1 MDRPRGRN
9 GHGVGP
15 GRWGTALEGDQGR
28 SHTANCPVCPD
39 ARAWPQDDLEQPHEG
54 PVKITSCSCHGHRAT
69 MRYGGLP
76 VTLPAMAD
84 DSKGALGGE
93 GWVRTPVAGTEL
105 GLRLIK
111 SVSHLTTL
119 VWGDL

>member
-1 MDRPRGRN
+1 
-9 GHGVGP
+9 
-15 GRWGTALEGDQGR
+15 
-28 SHTANCPVCPD
+28 
-39 ARAWPQDDLEQPHEG
+39 
-54 PVKITSCSCHGHRAT
+54 

-93 GWVRTPVAGTEL
+93 GWVRTPVPATEL
-105 GLRLIK
+105 GRRLIK
-111 SVSHLTTL
+111 SVSHLTML